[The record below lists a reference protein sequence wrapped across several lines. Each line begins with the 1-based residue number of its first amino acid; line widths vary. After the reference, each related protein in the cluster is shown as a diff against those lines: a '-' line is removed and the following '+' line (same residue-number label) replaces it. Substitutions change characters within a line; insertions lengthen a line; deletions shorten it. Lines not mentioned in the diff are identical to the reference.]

1 MTANDEQ
8 VQIVAVLPGGGFES
22 LGLVELQNLDA
33 VLACLATLDTRGG
46 HAVSL
51 IDLKAAYQRAKDAHV
66 GIARHRQ
73 TYGTDPNNDADD
85 DCA

>member
-1 MTANDEQ
+1 MADSDQ
-8 VQIVAVLPGGGFES
+8 IQIVAVMPGGGFES
-22 LGLVELQNLDA
+22 LGLVELGNLDA

-51 IDLKAAYQRAKDAHV
+51 IDLQAAYQRAKDAQA
-66 GIARHRQ
+66 GLARHRQ

-85 DCA
+85 DGA